1 MCKFSSN
8 GCQYNKARLPKDAA
22 CHKIKVVLRTAL
34 ILALLASAA
43 CAADWTEYRVGPFR
57 VISNAGDRAARER
70 LTQMEQT
77 RHVLA
82 GMLGKTDLQTVW
94 PIVLVLFP
102 NQKEYGPHALPE
114 PFVPG
119 GSADLSAWAADTPQ
133 PLDWRREI
141 VRRLIADNAGLLSG
155 VTVMALEDL
164 FSTIEVNATRVKL
177 GARPPS
183 LPADRERA
191 WAKIQFLATNP
202 EYAGRFRVYLSNL
215 QQGNEESLA
224 ARNGFDLTL
233 DELNRRADAYF
244 RAGIFEASP
253 VFGEALNPNRDFIE
267 KRLPQ
272 SDVDDWFAELKAAGK
287 TFSPVSPRGLLA
299 ARTAVSLGQAAK
311 ANPRWAEPHVRLAE
325 LETNKLVKV
334 SRLKEATALEPQ
346 NSAYWQALAEAQA
359 AADQPVDAAKSWIS
373 AERTARSEA
382 DRARIHQIRVDA
394 DLRRV
399 EAELAEK
406 QRAADER
413 AADLQRV
420 KDAAAAEVRAAEAKA
435 NREQGGLKSGA
446 TPVPFAQIYGAET
459 VIGTLVQVDCLNGPR
474 RLIIQKSNGTV
485 KVLVR
490 GTDGL
495 NPSDFTC
502 GAQKPARQVMVVH
515 DSKPDPQLGTIGNV
529 TTYELR

>member
-1 MCKFSSN
+1 
-8 GCQYNKARLPKDAA
+8 
-22 CHKIKVVLRTAL
+22 VVLRTAL
-34 ILALLASAA
+34 LIALLASAA
-43 CAADWTEYRVGPFR
+43 SAADWTEYRMGPLR
-57 VISNAGDRAARER
+57 VISDAGDRAARER

-82 GMLGKTDLQTVW
+82 GMLGKTDLPTVW

-102 NQKEYGPHALPE
+102 HQKEYGPHALPQ

-119 GSADLSAWAADTPQ
+119 GSSDLSAWMADTPQ

-155 VTVMALEDL
+155 VTVTALEDL

-177 GARPPS
+177 GAPPPAGA
-183 LPADRERA
+183 LPPDRLRA
-191 WAKIQFLATNP
+191 WAKIQLLATNP

-215 QQGNEESLA
+215 QQGNEESVA

-233 DELNRRADAYF
+233 EELNRRADAYF
-244 RAGIFEASP
+244 RAGVFEASP

-272 SDVDDWFAELKAAGK
+272 SDVDDWLAELKAAGK
-287 TFSPVSPRGLLA
+287 TFPPASPRGLLA
-299 ARTAVSLGQAAK
+299 AGTAVSLEQAAK

-334 SRLKEATALEPQ
+334 SRLKAAVALEPQ
-346 NSAYWQALAEAQA
+346 NSAYWQALAEAQT
-359 AADQPVDAAKSWIS
+359 AADQPIDAAKSWIS
-373 AERTARSEA
+373 AEHTARSEA

-399 EAELAEK
+399 EAELADK
-406 QRAADER
+406 KRAADER

-420 KDAAAAEVRAAEAKA
+420 KDAAAAEIRAAEARA

-446 TPVPFAQIYGAET
+446 TPVPFAQIYGGET
-459 VIGTLVQVDCLNGPR
+459 VNGTLIQVDCLNGPR
-474 RLIIQKSNGTV
+474 RLTIQNAKSTV

-495 NPSDFTC
+495 NPADFTC
-502 GAQKPARQVMVVH
+502 GVQKPARQVMVIH
-515 DSKPDPQLGTIGNV
+515 DSKPDAKLGTVGNV

>member
-1 MCKFSSN
+1 M
-8 GCQYNKARLPKDAA
+8 
-22 CHKIKVVLRTAL
+22 VLRTAFL
-34 ILALLASAA
+34 IALLASSAF
-43 CAADWTEYRVGPFR
+43 AADWTEYRIGPFR
-57 VISNAGDRAARER
+57 VVSNAGDRAARER

-82 GMLGKTDLQTVW
+82 GMLGKTDLETVW

-102 NQKEYGPHALPE
+102 NQKEYGPHALPQ

-119 GSADLSAWAADTPQ
+119 GSSDLSAWTADTPQ

-155 VTVMALEDL
+155 VTVAALEDL

-177 GARPPS
+177 GAP
-183 LPADRERA
+183 LPAGVLPPDRLRA
-191 WAKIQFLATNP
+191 WAKIQLLATTP

-215 QQGNEESLA
+215 QQGNEESVA

-233 DELNRRADAYF
+233 AELNRRVDAYF
-244 RAGIFEASP
+244 RAGVFEASP

-267 KRLPQ
+267 KRLPK
-272 SDVDDWFAELKAAGK
+272 SDVDDWLAELQAAGK
-287 TFSPVSPRGLLA
+287 TFPPASPRGLLA
-299 ARTAVSLGQAAK
+299 AGTAVALEQAAK
-311 ANPRWAEPHVRLAE
+311 ENPRWAEPHVRLAAI
-325 LETNKLVKV
+325 ETNPLVKV
-334 SRLKEATALEPQ
+334 SRLKEATRLEPQ
-346 NSAYWQALAEAQA
+346 NSVYWQALAEAQTA
-359 AADQPVDAAKSWIS
+359 AKQPIDAAKSWVS
-373 AERTARSEA
+373 AERTARSDT
-382 DRARIHQIRVDA
+382 DRARIHQIAQDA
-394 DLRRV
+394 EQRRID
-399 EAELAEK
+399 AEIAAKKRE
-406 QRAADER
+406 ADER

-420 KDAAAAEVRAAEAKA
+420 KDNAAAEIRAAEARA

-459 VIGTLVQVDCLNGPR
+459 VTGTLVSVDCLNGQR
-474 RLIIQKSNGTV
+474 RLTIQNAKSAV
-485 KVLVR
+485 KVLIR

-495 NPSDFTC
+495 NPADFAC

-515 DSKPDPQLGTIGNV
+515 DAKPDAKLGTIGNV